1 MEVSLDKRYPIA
13 ASTAQAWTVLRDV
26 RAVAGCMPG
35 AAITEQLDDT
45 HYKGNVKVKVGP
57 ATAAFAGDI
66 EVLSLDE
73 ATQRLNLLG
82 KGADRAGSTAAMD
95 LVATVEP
102 GETPGTSV
110 LVGQAKVTVNGKFAQ
125 FGGRMMVQ
133 VSDMILQQFADNF
146 SATAAAQPMA
156 EAVPAP
162 APAAVQPVAAAAA
175 AEATTVP
182 AAVTTATQD
191 MPSAIAQSEATAPP
205 PAAAPAGTATAST
218 PMPAVAPPAPR
229 PAAPVVVTAPAK
241 ELNALAIAWMLVKNW
256 FAGLFGKRA

>member
-1 MEVSLDKRYPIA
+1 MEVTLDKRYPIA
-13 ASTAQAWTVLRDV
+13 ASPAQAWTVLRDV

-73 ATQRLNLLG
+73 AAQRLNLLG

-95 LVATVEP
+95 LIATVEP
-102 GETPGTSV
+102 GEAPGTSV

-146 SATAAAQPMA
+146 SATAAAQPVPQA
-156 EAVPAP
+156 EVKTAQPVSQPEVAAAQTAP
-162 APAAVQPVAAAAA
+162 QPEVAAAQPVAQAEVAAAAV
-175 AEATTVP
+175 AEAASLP
-182 AAVTTATQD
+182 GASPMAAS
-191 MPSAIAQSEATAPP
+191 SA
-205 PAAAPAGTATAST
+205 AAAPA
-218 PMPAVAPPAPR
+218 VAPAPR
-229 PAAPVVVTAPAK
+229 PFAPVVVTAPAK